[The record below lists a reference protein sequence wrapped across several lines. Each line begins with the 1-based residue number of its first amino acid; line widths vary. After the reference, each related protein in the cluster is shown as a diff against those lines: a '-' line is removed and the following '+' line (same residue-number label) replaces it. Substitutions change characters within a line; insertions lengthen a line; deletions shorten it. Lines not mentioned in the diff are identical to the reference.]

1 MTPSPTFTV
10 LIVDDD
16 EDVRSSIALL
26 LRTVGFAA
34 RTFANPQEF
43 ISQEHAY
50 ENACLLFDVRMPG
63 MSGLQLLEH
72 LAANG
77 ENRPVI
83 IMSGHADV
91 NACRRAFKGG
101 ALDFLSKP
109 IDETDLIEAIQSAQT
124 RFEAE
129 RSARAES
136 EENAALLAR
145 LPPRERE
152 ILDLVIKGM
161 ASREIA
167 ELLNISPRTIDSH
180 RGNIGEKL
188 GTTSVAEMARMVL
201 MADAGAHT

>member
-1 MTPSPTFTV
+1 M
-10 LIVDDD
+10 
-16 EDVRSSIALL
+16 
-26 LRTVGFAA
+26 
-34 RTFANPQEF
+34 
-43 ISQEHAY
+43 SQERAY

-145 LPPRERE
+145 LTPRERE
-152 ILDLVIKGM
+152 ILHLVIKGM
-161 ASREIA
+161 ATREIA

-201 MADAGAHT
+201 MANGGAHP